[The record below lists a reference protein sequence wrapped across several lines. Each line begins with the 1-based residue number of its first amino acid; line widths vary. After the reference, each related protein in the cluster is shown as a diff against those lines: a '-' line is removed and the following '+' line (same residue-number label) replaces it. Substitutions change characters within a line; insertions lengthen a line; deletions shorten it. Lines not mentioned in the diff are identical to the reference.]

1 MKLFDM
7 NIIHSH
13 NFEEDLD
20 IIEGY
25 GRVEAYTSDDMLEDG
40 SREKI
45 GSYTYHIY
53 NTSHF
58 LHDQSLLM
66 TADAISGDELFMLDI
81 IMNGEHE
88 FQMTSDGML
97 ATIGHVFIED
107 KFDYYE
113 NEKLILQ
120 KLMAYFEYISLDYIA
135 VIATKSE
142 SASREKKSVISF
154 PQIKLYKTL
163 GFEYL
168 GGYEKKHQVWIK
180 NNN

>member
-1 MKLFDM
+1 MKLDYI

-13 NFEEDLD
+13 NFEEDLGM
-20 IIEGY
+20 IEGY
-25 GRVEAYTSDDMLEDG
+25 GSVEAYTSDDMLEDG
-40 SREKI
+40 LPEKI
-45 GSYTYHIY
+45 GSCTYHIY

-58 LHDQSLLM
+58 FHDQSLLM
-66 TADAISGDELFMLDI
+66 AADAISGNELFMLDV

-88 FQMTSDGML
+88 FQMKSDGML

-142 SASREKKSVISF
+142 RYSREKKPVISF
-154 PQIKLYKTL
+154 PQM
-163 GFEYL
+163 
-168 GGYEKKHQVWIK
+168 
-180 NNN
+180 